1 MATRKIPAKK
11 TKKPAT
17 VKRSPAA
24 ASTWLA
30 GVGAVSMA
38 RKRGEALL
46 GRLLSEGQQR
56 QSQAR
61 TFVREA
67 RADARA
73 QVMGLLAPVR
83 GRFNRRLDKA
93 GKVVR
98 VGVDHALARLG
109 VPTKAEVDELAQRVA
124 ILSKRMKSAR

>member
-1 MATRKIPAKK
+1 MATRKFPAKK
-11 TKKPAT
+11 TKSIKRPA
-17 VKRSPAA
+17 PAA
-24 ASTWLA
+24 GSAWLA
-30 GVGAVSMA
+30 GVGAVSLA

-46 GRLLSEGQQR
+46 GRLITEGQHR
-56 QSQAR
+56 QSHAR

-83 GRFNRRLDKA
+83 GRFNRRITKA
-93 GKVVR
+93 GKVAR
-98 VGVDHALARLG
+98 VGLDHALSRLG

-124 ILSKRMKSAR
+124 ALSRRLKSAK